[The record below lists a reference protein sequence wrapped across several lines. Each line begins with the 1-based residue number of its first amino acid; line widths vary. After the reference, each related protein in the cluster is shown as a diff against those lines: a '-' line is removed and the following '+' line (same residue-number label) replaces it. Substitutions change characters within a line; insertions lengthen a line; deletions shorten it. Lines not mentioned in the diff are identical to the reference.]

1 MAEGLLRS
9 KLQAAE
15 SPLQVISAGTHGTG
29 KRPAS
34 GHAIRVLAEKGVD
47 LGGHRSREIDLELV
61 RQADL
66 IVAMSRTHEAAVAAL
81 DQSARSKTFLAGE
94 VARLGS
100 RVGSKDASETMQT
113 WVESLHA
120 ARGGHMTSG
129 RVTDEVADPYGYPEE
144 VYRRAL
150 DRLDGI
156 CSTLARL
163 LVADKEPLAKP

>member
-15 SPLQVISAGTHGTG
+15 FPLQVTSAGTHGNG
-29 KRPAS
+29 ARPAS
-34 GHAIRVLAEKGVD
+34 GHAIRVLAETGVD
-47 LGGHRSREIDLELV
+47 LGGHRSRELALELV
-61 RQADL
+61 READL

-94 VARLGS
+94 VARLGG
-100 RVGSKDASETMQT
+100 RVGPKNASVTIRT

-144 VYRRAL
+144 VYRRTL

-156 CSTLARL
+156 CSTVARL
-163 LVADKEPLAKP
+163 LVTDKEPLTKP